1 MYGPTPHQYPP
12 VPEYPR
18 ATSSPPIILLVSG
31 LAALLGFLLGLFVGF
46 GAGSAPADP
55 APRVT
60 VTIEET
66 PPVQQDPG
74 SGATQ
79 NPLPQDTQPQNP
91 LPQDPL
97 PQETAPGQPTPG
109 VTPSWTSPG
118 ATDPGGLVNPA
129 SLRTYVVGRDLQPGT
144 YHTAGPES
152 GFSMCFWARL
162 RAAGGGVLATGMP
175 TGPVSVTIQAADGAF
190 QTGGCKEWTRS

>member
-1 MYGPTPHQYPP
+1 MMYGPTPHQYPP

-46 GAGSAPADP
+46 GAGAAPADP

-66 PPVQQDPG
+66 PPAQPDSG
-74 SGATQ
+74 SGAPTQ
-79 NPLPQDTQPQNP
+79 NPLPQDTAPQNT
-91 LPQDPL
+91 L
-97 PQETAPGQPTPG
+97 PQETAPGVPTPG
-109 VTPSWTSPG
+109 QTPSGTSPG
-118 ATDPGGLVNPA
+118 GTDLGGLINPA

-162 RAAGGGVLATGMP
+162 RGAGGGVLATGMP
-175 TGPVSVTIQAADGAF
+175 TGPTGVTIQATDGAF
-190 QTGGCKEWTRS
+190 QTGGCKEWTRT